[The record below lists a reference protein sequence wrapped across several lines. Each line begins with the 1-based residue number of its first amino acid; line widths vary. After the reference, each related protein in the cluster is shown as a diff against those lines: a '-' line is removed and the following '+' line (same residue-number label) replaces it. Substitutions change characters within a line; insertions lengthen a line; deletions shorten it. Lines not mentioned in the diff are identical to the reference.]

1 MNILHLLLL
10 SIIFDA
16 EYITNPAPPP
26 QRQAYNQGNKGVSCI
41 KIQST
46 WHHNTSTQKHKPL
59 AAYFS
64 QAARDKNRFAL
75 HGCVPLLKLI
85 CLNWPTITKHCYEC

>member
-1 MNILHLLLL
+1 MNILYLLLPP
-10 SIIFDA
+10 IIFDA

-59 AAYFS
+59 AA
-64 QAARDKNRFAL
+64 
-75 HGCVPLLKLI
+75 CCLLFLF
-85 CLNWPTITKHCYEC
+85 LNEYV